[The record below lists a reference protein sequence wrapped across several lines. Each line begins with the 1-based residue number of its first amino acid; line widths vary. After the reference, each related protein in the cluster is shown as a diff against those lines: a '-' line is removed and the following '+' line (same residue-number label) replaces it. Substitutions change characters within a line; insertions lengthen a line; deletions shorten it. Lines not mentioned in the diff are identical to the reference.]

1 MKRTIYLTLEV
12 EGEQAHLAE
21 GDVAQLLEDGALQR
35 ALAEARGLAGHHYT
49 IEDVSSGGLTSMRQR
64 IAEQA
69 EEVLTGDVY
78 EAPEEEQRD
87 LVKRNTIMVV
97 TSAGDINEGG
107 TGRAQ
112 PYMRMP
118 FDSYYS
124 RSCFGKRIARKV

>member
-1 MKRTIYLTLEV
+1 MRRTIYI
-12 EGEQAHLAE
+12 AINIE
-21 GDVAQLLEDGALQR
+21 GDRADLAPGDVERLLNAGTVQA
-35 ALAEARGLAGHHYT
+35 ALAEHARERGHSYT
-49 IEDVSSGGLTSMRQR
+49 VSGASSAELTTTRQR
-64 IAEQA
+64 IAEM
-69 EEVLTGDVY
+69 EDDILTGDVF
-78 EAPEEEQRD
+78 EPSEDRRD
-87 LVKRNTIMVV
+87 LVARNTIMVV